1 MPSMRVALLLVAGL
15 LVAGCVPA
23 PSTSPLPQSGA
34 SSLYMPR
41 AVQQAYRKGTRSPDG
56 RPGSAYWQNRA
67 RYNIAITALPPD
79 RTIRGSEQIT
89 YFNDSPDTL
98 LNPVIKLLLNIHKP
112 GAPRG
117 GGASADYLTSG
128 VHIDSLVVNG
138 QVTPWPGDD
147 NTFTWERLK
156 LAAPLLPHDSVHL
169 SFKWHFDI
177 SKESGREGMIDSTT
191 WFLAYFYPRVAVY
204 DDYNGWDMMN
214 FTDVQEFYSDF
225 NDYDVSITVPRNY
238 VVWGTGTLLNPSEVL
253 QPTFLQRFT
262 QSLTADQTIT
272 VASKSDM
279 TTQRVTA
286 QSPTTTWRFRA
297 ANIPDMTFNLSDH
310 YVWDAAS
317 VVVDDAT
324 HRRASVQAAYNDT
337 AADFHHMV
345 QFARHSLDWLSHNWP
360 GVPYPYEKT
369 TVVEG
374 FAGMEY
380 PMMVNDESY
389 PDTIFSRFVVEHE
402 IAHTYFPFYM
412 GINESRYAMMDE
424 GWATTFE
431 YLIGTAD
438 LGEDRARSFFEQF
451 RVNRWSNDPSPLED
465 LPIITPADGLSPNAY
480 GDNAYGKAALGY
492 LALKDLLGDAA
503 FGKAL
508 HAFMDRWHGKHPIP
522 WDFFNTV
529 NDVTGRNL
537 NWFWNSWYFS
547 NGYIDLAVGGVEKTG
562 NGYTVVID
570 NIGGMPAPVDLETH
584 YADGSS
590 EVIHETPAIW
600 AADQRRAT
608 VTISTKKSL
617 QSLALNGGI
626 WMDADSTNDR
636 WSQR

>member
-1 MPSMRVALLLVAGL
+1 MPSMRVALLLVAGS

-23 PSTSPLPQSGA
+23 PTTSPLPQSGA

-56 RPGSAYWQNRA
+56 RPGPAYWQNRG

-79 RTIRGSEQIT
+79 RSIRGSEQIT
-89 YFNDSPDTL
+89 YFNNSPDTIR
-98 LNPVIKLLLNIHKP
+98 NPVIKLLLNIHKP

-138 QVTPWPGDD
+138 QVTPWPGVE
-147 NTFTWERLK
+147 NAFTWQRIR
-156 LAAPLLPHDSVHL
+156 LAAPVLPHDSLHL
-169 SFKWHFDI
+169 AFKWHYDI

-191 WFLAYFYPRVAVY
+191 WFLAYFYPRVAVF
-204 DDYNGWDMMN
+204 DDYNGWDTMN

-225 NDYDVSITVPRNY
+225 NDYDVSITVPTNY

-253 QPTFLQRFT
+253 QPVPLQRFT
-262 QSLTADQTIT
+262 QSFNSDKTIN
-272 VASKSDM
+272 VASRAEMAAKA
-279 TTQRVTA
+279 VTR
-286 QSPTTTWRFRA
+286 QSPTNTWRFRA
-297 ANIPDMTFNLSDH
+297 ANIPDMTFNLSNH

-345 QFARHSLDWLSHNWP
+345 QFARHGLDWLSHNWP

-389 PDTIFSRFVVEHE
+389 ADTIFSRFVVEHE

-431 YLIGTAD
+431 YLIGSAD
-438 LGEDRARSFFEQF
+438 IGKQQATGFFQQF
-451 RVNRWSNDPSPLED
+451 RVNGWAGNPSPLED
-465 LPIITPADGLSPNAY
+465 LPIITPADGLSANAY

-492 LALKDLLGDAA
+492 LALKDMLGDAA
-503 FGKAL
+503 FGNAL
-508 HAFMDRWHGKHPIP
+508 HSFMDRWHGKHPIP

-529 NDVTGRNL
+529 NDVTARNL

-547 NGYIDLAVGGVEKTG
+547 NGYIDFAVRGVEKTG
-562 NGYTVVID
+562 NGYTVSID
-570 NIGGMPAPVDLETH
+570 NVGGMPAPVDLETH

-590 EVIHETPAIW
+590 EVIHETAAIW
-600 AADQRRAT
+600 EANPRRAT
-608 VTISTKKSL
+608 VAISTNKSL
-617 QSLALNGGI
+617 QSLVLNGGI
-626 WMDADSTNDR
+626 WVDADSTNNR